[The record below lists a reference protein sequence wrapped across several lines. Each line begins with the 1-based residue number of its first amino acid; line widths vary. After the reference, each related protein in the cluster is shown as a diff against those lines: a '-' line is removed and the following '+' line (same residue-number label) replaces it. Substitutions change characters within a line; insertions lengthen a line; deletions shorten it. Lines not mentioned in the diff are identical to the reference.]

1 MKCFTFLALC
11 WLALSSQAVNIPHSH
26 DAQYDAQY
34 DTANSASDVQ
44 QDGSLDEQGGS
55 LDEPVQSVSLPAES
69 LVQVSEEGE
78 SEEEKSEEED
88 PEEGVSGKRVS
99 EEEEFEEEELEEEVF
114 EEEVSEE
121 GEPSELLRE
130 LNEELA
136 VAQKSRNTVAKVLLY
151 LIDEYKYTQ
160 EKWSFITAAYYNSAT
175 RTSSNRKKDHSQQA
189 LHMKAI
195 YNSVREKKWKL
206 EQRLKKANLFRFVAA
221 RQVERIKTKIDR
233 VKNHK
238 EDTHEIF
245 PSETSG
251 F

>member
-44 QDGSLDEQGGS
+44 QDGGLDEQDGSLDEQ
-55 LDEPVQSVSLPAES
+55 VQIVSPLAES
-69 LVQVSEEGE
+69 LVQV
-78 SEEEKSEEED
+78 SEEED
-88 PEEGVSGKRVS
+88 PEEGVSGKIVS
-99 EEEEFEEEELEEEVF
+99 EEEVF
-114 EEEVSEE
+114 EEEKSEE

-136 VAQKSRNTVAKVLLY
+136 AAQKSREEAAEARSD

-160 EKWSFITAAYYNSAT
+160 EKWSFIVGAYSDSAT
-175 RTSSNRKKDHSQQA
+175 RTTTLKKDHSQQA

-206 EQRLKKANLFRFVAA
+206 EQRLKKANLFRDLYDHSYDHSYHRF
-221 RQVERIKTKIDR
+221 QDPKPD
-233 VKNHK
+233 
-238 EDTHEIF
+238 
-245 PSETSG
+245 
-251 F
+251 

>member
-69 LVQVSEEGE
+69 LVQVSEEEKSEEGMSEEEKSEEGE
-78 SEEEKSEEED
+78 SEEEKSEKEES
-88 PEEGVSGKRVS
+88 EEEKSEKEVS
-99 EEEEFEEEELEEEVF
+99 EEEKLEEG
-114 EEEVSEE
+114 VSEE
-121 GEPSELLRE
+121 GEPSELLRK

-136 VAQKSRNTVAKVLLY
+136 AAQKSRNTVAKVQLY
-151 LIDEYKYTQ
+151 LIDIYKYTQ

-195 YNSVREKKWKL
+195 YNSVKETNEKL
-206 EQRLKKANLFRFVAA
+206 EPIRKQANDLELVTIREVEQLKAKIRRL
-221 RQVERIKTKIDR
+221 
-233 VKNHK
+233 KNHK
-238 EDTHEIF
+238 
-245 PSETSG
+245 
-251 F
+251 